1 MVNVFFALTEEFNSD
16 GVIALLASG
25 QAVVFYRIA
34 LMSKDGDWV
43 LKETESACRRVRS
56 VLASHGAR
64 YRPGAP
70 LDPRWLAGGWS
81 CHFEFFDDKKRRIR
95 CDFVSRPPRIPA
107 ADLETMFSAA
117 RGEGALRVV
126 DPERLV
132 LLKQTQRAKDYPVIG
147 ELARLLPPQS
157 ERELTTDPDRILELA
172 MEPGGDSARESVRL
186 ARLGR
191 SREEVVAALAGEVD
205 RLQRADRARMQRYEG
220 AAQSYLAE
228 FRATVPIEEPLEDA
242 HAVAVRLAERSLPTT
257 LEGGA
262 S

>member
-1 MVNVFFALTEEFNSD
+1 MANVFFTLTEEFNSD

-43 LKETESACRRVRS
+43 LRETESACRRVRS
-56 VLASHGAR
+56 VLASRGAR

-70 LDPRWLAGGWS
+70 LHPRWLAGGWS
-81 CHFEFFDDKKRRIR
+81 CHFEFFDEKKRRIR

-107 ADLETMFSAA
+107 GDLQTMFAAA
-117 RGEGALRVV
+117 RCEGRLRVV

-147 ELARLLPPQS
+147 ELARLLPPQG

-172 MEPGGDSARESVRL
+172 REPGGESPRESVRL

-191 SREEVVAALAGEVD
+191 PREEVVAALAREVD
-205 RLQRADRARMQRYEG
+205 RLQQSDRARMQRYERAG
-220 AAQSYLAE
+220 QGYLAE
-228 FRATVPIEEPLEDA
+228 FRATVPLEVPLEEA

-257 LEGGA
+257 LEGA
-262 S
+262 AP